1 VLRAEKLQTKKYPQ
15 MKTLIL
21 VRHAKADNPSS
32 SMHDYDRTL
41 SRCGGRDAGVIAKR
55 LAGSGIRS
63 DALISSPAVRALS
76 TAEIFATE
84 LRLTVQT
91 DARIYEARVN
101 ELLAVV
107 RGLDDRHSTVVLVG
121 HNPGIS
127 EFLRYLT
134 DENYAD
140 LPTAGL
146 VTVSLPLKSWRHIF
160 DGKGLLKESFS
171 PKTNQLEM
179 RSDSPVLDWIAR
191 FRFWRFQRAQRLEI
205 IIALVVGFLLLM
217 LFVPLLMRQS
227 TDSSS
232 MPQQGSVPR

>member
-1 VLRAEKLQTKKYPQ
+1 V
-15 MKTLIL
+15 KTLIL
-21 VRHAKADNPSS
+21 VRHAESDKGDPVSN
-32 SMHDYDRTL
+32 DFDRPLT
-41 SRCGGRDAGVIAKR
+41 RRGRRDAISMAKR
-55 LAGSGIRS
+55 LAGSGIRV
-63 DALISSPAVRALS
+63 DALICSPAVRAIS
-76 TAEIFATE
+76 TAELFAAE
-84 LRLTVQT
+84 LRLPVQT
-91 DARIYEARVN
+91 DARIYEAGVDG
-101 ELLAVV
+101 LLAVV
-107 RGLDDRHSTVVLVG
+107 RGLDDLCSTAVLVG

-146 VTVSLPLKSWRHIF
+146 VTISLPLKSWRHTF

-171 PKTNQLEM
+171 PKMNQLEM
-179 RSDSPVLDWIAR
+179 RSDSPVLGWVVR
-191 FRFWRFQRAQRLEI
+191 LRFWRFQRAQRLEI